1 MIDLIIP
8 VDGTSNSQTRVEY
21 MNKIRGVSSQIS
33 SVQNSESKINRKMDR
48 SESIKRAEQMLS

>member
-8 VDGTSNSQTRVEY
+8 VDGTSNSQTRVEF

-48 SESIKRAEQMLS
+48 SESIKRAE